1 MRAVPLFLKG
11 QFPLYIVTIP
21 AVFLVYIVGDLIAIP
36 WAYLF
41 SKQETG
47 IPSPKI

>member
-1 MRAVPLFLKG
+1 LRAVPLFLKG

-36 WAYLF
+36 WGYLF
-41 SKQETG
+41 SARKSADQT
-47 IPSPKI
+47 

>member
-1 MRAVPLFLKG
+1 M
-11 QFPLYIVTIP
+11 IT
-21 AVFLVYIVGDLIAIP
+21 AVFLVYIIGDLIAIP